1 MVKPLVSVL
10 IPVYNA
16 EIYLSQCLQS
26 VISQTYAQLQIVL
39 VDDGSNDGSWD
50 IMASR
55 ALLDERIEIYHQEN
69 QGVAITRNNLLD
81 KVKGDYLLFV
91 DADDWIEPNMIEFL
105 LYKMHESQADI
116 VTCGNVIN
124 DEPAS
129 DDYYECSLVKNKA
142 IERFLYHKEFRGSL
156 CTKLMKTSLVH
167 NCRFHCGITLGEDA
181 LFCWHAL
188 QNSLKVLFTDR
199 QLYHYRMNDNSICH
213 SSFSPKK
220 LSAHFVWEQICA
232 ETEIS
237 WPQYLQIARARHCI
251 EDVLLLR
258 DAIKSNYSEDADIKL
273 LQNTISKYRTNLYKI
288 PITSFKMKVF
298 AAIVSKFSCFAKF
311 F

>member
-1 MVKPLVSVL
+1 MKISILIPAYNVEKYLPTCLDSVL
-10 IPVYNA
+10 G
-16 EIYLSQCLQS
+16 
-26 VISQTYAQLQIVL
+26 QTYQDLQVVII
-39 VDDGSNDGSWD
+39 DDGSKDCTLEVCKNYSKKDD
-50 IMASR
+50 
-55 ALLDERIEIYHQEN
+55 RIEYYTQEN
-69 QGVAITRNNLLD
+69 QGVAVTRNNLLD

-124 DEPAS
+124 DDSISNEYS
-129 DDYYECSLVKNKA
+129 ERILTQNNA
-142 IERFLYHKEFRGSL
+142 IERFLYHQEFRGSL
-156 CTKLMKTSLVH
+156 WNKLIKTKLLT
-167 NCRFHCGITLGEDA
+167 NCRFDDRISYGEDA
-181 LFCWHAL
+181 LFTWSII
-188 QNSLKVLFTDR
+188 QNAIRITYTDR
-199 QLYHYRMNDNSICH
+199 QLYHYRMNNDSISH
-213 SSFSPKK
+213 STFTSKK
-220 LSAHFVWEQICA
+220 FSAHLVWEQICA

-258 DAIKSNYSEDADIKL
+258 DAIKSNYSEAADIKL

>member
-1 MVKPLVSVL
+1 MVKPLVTIL

-16 EIYLSQCLQS
+16 ERYLVQCLKS
-26 VISQTYAQLQIVL
+26 VVNQTYTQLQIVL

-50 IMASR
+50 IMASQ

-69 QGVAITRNNLLD
+69 QGVAATRNHLLS
-81 KVKGDYLLFV
+81 KVKGEYVLFV
-91 DADDWIEPNMIEFL
+91 DADDWIELNMVDYL
-105 LYKMHESQADI
+105 LSKAYQSQADI

-124 DEPAS
+124 DDSISNEYS
-129 DDYYECSLVKNKA
+129 ERILTQNNA
-142 IERFLYHKEFRGSL
+142 IERFLYHQEFRGSL
-156 CTKLMKTSLVH
+156 WNKLIKTALLT
-167 NCRFHCGITLGEDA
+167 NCRFDDRISYGEDA
-181 LFCWHAL
+181 LFTWSLL
-188 QNSLKVLFTDR
+188 QNALRITYTDH
-199 QLYHYRMNDNSICH
+199 QLYHYRMNSDSISH
-213 SSFSPKK
+213 STFSPKK

-288 PITSFKMKVF
+288 PIISFQMKVF
-298 AAIVSKFSCFAKF
+298 ATIVSKFSGFAKF